1 MSRFVS
7 ARKTGIATVER
18 TRRRF
23 VEEGLGCLNERPR
36 RGGRRKL
43 TGKQLLAETRTPLP
57 AAPGQPER

>member
-36 RGGRRKL
+36 PVVGFDQ
-43 TGKQLLAETRTPLP
+43 TSKQLLAETRTPLP